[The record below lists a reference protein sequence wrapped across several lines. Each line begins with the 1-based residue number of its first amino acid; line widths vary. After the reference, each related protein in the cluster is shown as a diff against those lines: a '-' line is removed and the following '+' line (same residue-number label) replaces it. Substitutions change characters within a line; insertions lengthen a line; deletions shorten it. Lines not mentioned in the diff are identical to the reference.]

1 MQQDT
6 PNQTESNVFMNYP
19 ETPWVERN
27 GFAHWAMAM
36 IWVFVGLIA
45 FQVVGGII
53 SAILIILSV
62 SDPSNMEVIQQ
73 AFSQRLDLVFIGN
86 SSGQLLII
94 GFASYMI
101 SKLHAVRGQHLE
113 FLRIKTSPNVWKVS
127 ALGAILFIVVQPTVY
142 FIGWINFV
150 IFDQLVQVFP
160 SLEFFMELQDSMGEM
175 IKRFISTEN
184 AVLLALI
191 HIGLVPA
198 IFEEVMFRG
207 YIQRAFEKSWGA
219 LTAILVSGLF
229 FGLYHLQPSNILP
242 LATLGILLAYIT
254 YISDSLIPAIIAH
267 LLNNG
272 GQVIAGARYPEF
284 LEQEM
289 STSFDMPV
297 PLVVGSIILT
307 TSLLYLLLK
316 MRNPQPSDV

>member
-6 PNQTESNVFMNYP
+6 PNQTEPNAFMNYP
-19 ETPWVERN
+19 QAPWVERN

-53 SAILIILSV
+53 SAILIIPSV
-62 SDPSNMEVIQQ
+62 SDPTNMEAIQQ
-73 AFSQRLDLVFIGN
+73 AFTQRLDLVFIGN
-86 SSGQLLII
+86 SAGQLLII
-94 GFASYMI
+94 GLASYMI
-101 SKLHAVRGQHLE
+101 SKLHAVKGQHLE
-113 FLRIKTSPNVWKVS
+113 FLRLKTSPNVWKIS
-127 ALGAILFIVVQPTVY
+127 ALGAILFVVVQPTVY
-142 FIGWINFV
+142 LIGWINFV

-160 SLEFFMELQDSMGEM
+160 SLEFFLELQDSMAEM
-175 IKRFISTEN
+175 IKGFISTEN

-198 IFEEVMFRG
+198 VFEEVMFRG
-207 YIQRAFEKSWGA
+207 YIQRAFEKSWGVVA
-219 LTAILVSGLF
+219 AILISGLL

-254 YISDSLIPAIIAH
+254 YISDSLIPAMIAH

-272 GQVIAGARYPEF
+272 GQVIAGASYPEF
-284 LEQEM
+284 LDQEM
-289 STSFDMPV
+289 STSFEMPV
-297 PLVVGSIILT
+297 LLVIGSIILT
-307 TSLLYLLLK
+307 SGLLYLMLK
-316 MRNPQPSDV
+316 MKNPKPADV